1 MPRILRG
8 SVLIVALAL
17 AGCPKND
24 GHDPQNGTAE
34 PAASSASSASSS
46 AKSGEPAGIAFD
58 KGDFELAA
66 AEYAKQIESGPA
78 EGQPRARVRLA
89 QCFDRLGLPRV
100 AFSMLEET
108 VAANP
113 SQEGFRALAAVAVKL
128 PGVESGRGFMGFSAE
143 QRKAELGSL
152 GKDTAA
158 RVHYLVGRELTG
170 KGELEAAIGEYDL
183 VEGDLAIKANIQAGL
198 VWVQLHKAVPAVERF
213 DKAISLAEGK
223 KDAEAQRL
231 SDLAKLQKARV
242 YYTASFTTS
251 KDDPKKITH
260 DEVKL
265 STAVKY
271 FRDIQPTSE
280 SFRDAAGGLAWALYA
295 AGDYKGA
302 LDAIAAAT
310 QDKNAYEPEVELL
323 ASTVLWSMKDDK
335 KATAAVDAF
344 LAEYEPLAAALSARA
359 AELDKAAESPSGI
372 AWPLDK
378 PGSSDLARALG
389 DALGGR
395 DLKALL
401 DDLALLDG
409 ENAAAGK
416 LSAALRT
423 SPAGGMLTEALDAL
437 RADEKKRLSALV
449 VARVHRAEE
458 ELAGFVEQAKVAKDA
473 AKKPAGKSTPAKT
486 PPKKSK

>member
-1 MPRILRG
+1 ML
-8 SVLIVALAL
+8 ALAL

-34 PAASSASSASSS
+34 PAASSVGSASSS
-46 AKSGEPAGIAFD
+46 PSSKDAAGIAFD

-66 AEYAKQIESGPA
+66 IEYAKQIESGPA
-78 EGQPRARVRLA
+78 EGQPRARVKLA

-100 AFSMLEET
+100 AFAMLEEAL
-108 VAANP
+108 AANP

-128 PGVESGRGFMGFSAE
+128 PGVESGRGFMGFTAD

-152 GKDTAA
+152 GKDAAA

-170 KGELEAAIGEYDL
+170 KGELEAAIAEYDL

-231 SDLAKLQKARV
+231 SDLAKLQKGRV

-251 KDDPKKITH
+251 KDDPKKIDH
-260 DEVKL
+260 DTAKL
-265 STAVKY
+265 SAAVKY
-271 FRDIQPTSE
+271 FRDIQPTSD
-280 SFRDAAGGLAWALYA
+280 SYRDAQSGLAWALYA
-295 AGDYKGA
+295 AGDLKGA
-302 LDAIAAAT
+302 LDAISAAT
-310 QDKNAYEPEVELL
+310 QDKNAYEPEMELL
-323 ASTVLWSMKDDK
+323 ASTVLWSMKEDK
-335 KATAAVDAF
+335 KANAAVDAF
-344 LAEYEPLAAALSARA
+344 LAQYEPLAVALSTRA
-359 AELDKAAESPSGI
+359 TELEKAAASPSGI
-372 AWPLDK
+372 VWPLEK
-378 PGSSDLARALG
+378 PASADLGRALG

-401 DDLALLDG
+401 DDLALLQG
-409 ENAAAGK
+409 ESDAAGK

-423 SPAGGMLTEALDAL
+423 SPAGSMLSEELDAL
-437 RADEKKRLSALV
+437 RADEKQRLGALV

-458 ELAGFVEQAKVAKDA
+458 ELAGFVEQAKVARDA
-473 AKKPAGKSTPAKT
+473 AKKPAGKTPAKT